1 MLAWRSKLKGS
12 IYTLVKRIALRQNLY
27 NVSII
32 LYPYYDCSKLFRQKS
47 LVNLR
52 MKYFTQATYWALLLH
67 LTLLVIWQWVILF
80 LTNLRDIFLD
90 ATSTTMIPGTE
101 PTLNLPQKSIILS
114 RWVQLEILFCSLTF
128 LQGIIVPPKYHSQIS
143 LCRDKQEKQSFKKW
157 AISFLCSQLCC

>member
-1 MLAWRSKLKGS
+1 MLARRSKLKGS
-12 IYTLVKRIALRQNLY
+12 IYTFVKRIALRQNWC
-27 NVSII
+27 NVSLI

-52 MKYFTQATYWALLLH
+52 RKYFTQATYWALLLH

-80 LTNLRDIFLD
+80 LTNLCDIFLD

-114 RWVQLEILFCSLTF
+114 RWVHLEILFCALTF
-128 LQGIIVPPKYHSQIS
+128 LQGIIVPPKYHSQIN
-143 LCRDKQEKQSFKKW
+143 LCKEKQLFKKW
-157 AISFLCSQLCC
+157 AISFLYFQLCC